1 MEPYL
6 PKDLPINNLNI
17 LSKLSLIIEASNNLA
32 RYDEKL
38 KMLPN
43 PKIFLSPLQHKE
55 AVKSSQIEGTQ
66 TTFDQVLKSEADIDS
81 NIRDSDLKEV
91 LNYRRAMEYA
101 INNLNSRP
109 LSLNM
114 LKQVHSILLED
125 VRGNDRVRGNFRKEQ
140 VWIGPEG
147 CLQEE
152 AKYVP
157 PIWEKVIPLLTN
169 WENYI
174 HTNDINPLVQTAI
187 MHAQFELIHPF
198 VDGNGRVGR
207 ILLPLYMYQKAL
219 ISEPM
224 FYLSGYLEKNREKYV
239 SSLSKISVSED
250 WDTWIEFFLI
260 AVNEQ
265 AKENLNSVN
274 QIMDLYQKTKDN
286 ILITR
291 SRYQTLMLDALFMF
305 PFFTSTRF
313 STASKISDRRTAIR
327 IVNKLEELGIIQKI
341 TKKSGSRPAMYIFPK
356 LYEILRK

>member
-43 PKIFLSPLQHKE
+43 PKIFLSPLQQKE

-81 NIRDSDLKEV
+81 NIKDSDLKEV

-140 VWIGPEG
+140 V
-147 CLQEE
+147 
-152 AKYVP
+152 
-157 PIWEKVIPLLTN
+157 
-169 WENYI
+169 
-174 HTNDINPLVQTAI
+174 
-187 MHAQFELIHPF
+187 
-198 VDGNGRVGR
+198 
-207 ILLPLYMYQKAL
+207 
-219 ISEPM
+219 
-224 FYLSGYLEKNREKYV
+224 
-239 SSLSKISVSED
+239 
-250 WDTWIEFFLI
+250 
-260 AVNEQ
+260 
-265 AKENLNSVN
+265 
-274 QIMDLYQKTKDN
+274 
-286 ILITR
+286 
-291 SRYQTLMLDALFMF
+291 
-305 PFFTSTRF
+305 
-313 STASKISDRRTAIR
+313 
-327 IVNKLEELGIIQKI
+327 
-341 TKKSGSRPAMYIFPK
+341 
-356 LYEILRK
+356 